1 MKITDLQID
10 GFGVWK
16 GLAAEK
22 LSDNLTVFCGDN
34 EAGKTTMMQFC
45 RAMMFG
51 FSNERLE
58 KYTPPVYGGLAGGS
72 LEVSSTEGAFEV
84 QRFVDPNRH
93 SDPVGDLI
101 VTDLADGTVHGRAR
115 LNHLMSDIDESIFVN
130 VFAIGLQEIQ
140 ELNALNGT
148 AAAEQ
153 LYRLTSGMDRVSLV
167 DVMRDQSNRR
177 NKIWSPDADVSS
189 RLAALSEQRQ
199 QLLREIDELKQR
211 SKRWSHVAAET
222 TDINNQLLDLE
233 KELAKK
239 TRQAR
244 LLEVSV
250 QVAERWNSR
259 NVVVDQIAALG
270 KLPDRR
276 DVSIEKLDQLNARI
290 AKQKERIGQVK
301 LQRKTIKAEALA
313 LPINRT
319 LWAQKSKIEAITEH
333 MPWVESLQRQSTRL
347 TEEISRIE
355 GNVVGEID
363 GLGHQLKLKAGDIR
377 ELSKTGFAS
386 LNQAGKKLQLEL
398 DRLTKFQNDLEKVE
412 FDLGQHQER
421 LGSSLA
427 GQGSSETI
435 EDTGRYVNLLRRRI
449 ELEEKINKLR
459 LQRTGLE
466 HDIDSIVNDQVLPI
480 EKLAVVG
487 ATFIGGIILFGIG
500 AVKSMWVDSVLTEIE
515 LNTGKV
521 LIFMGLGVGIASLW
535 FKYYWERVAQDDL
548 QDFRHQM
555 DIVRQQLKR
564 ARIERDEIE
573 SKLPVSLKGQWEL
586 ELKDAEAKL
595 MRMEELVPL
604 EDRVQ
609 STRGVQEDVRRRM
622 TSQERELKKAEDNW
636 KASLRT
642 AGLPPTLRPH
652 QLEEIRQRTDRVS
665 THYIQ
670 LDQFTTEKVEREKE
684 LSALNKRIDMM
695 LHETGVQFQNNNIVD
710 RLSHLHR
717 AINEQR
723 QFVSVRKEHADKYK
737 SLRKRLNKA
746 KRELDKLLGQ
756 KQRLLAVVGAG
767 SEQEYRTLEATFVRR
782 RKLKESRDNIS
793 EQITA
798 AVGTQFEELDVA
810 ELLESYGAVG
820 LEKQWDF
827 VQTEIERVKATQARL
842 LQQRGEFVQEVKT
855 LGEDSRLD
863 TAHLEL
869 NTVNAQISKLQKDWQ
884 VLATSTQMLELIRE
898 SYESKRQPETLKD
911 ASNYLERL
919 TEGKYTRIW
928 TKLIGE
934 ELLVDNSEAE
944 TISVDKLSRGTREAV
959 YLSLR
964 FALVSAYARRGAT
977 VPMILDDV
985 LVNFDGQRAHAAA
998 EVLYDFARNG
1008 HQILMFTCHNHMRDM
1023 FHSLGAD
1030 VRILPQHL
1038 EVVEHGAK
1046 PEIFDG
1052 LSRSRPIEFEPVGQ
1066 PVLQQP
1072 VIPEPT
1078 PIAVES
1084 RTIPVEY
1091 VQYASS
1097 NVKINPVDYDAELE
1111 FELSAVTTDQR
1122 TEHLLR
1128 NELVYISPNL
1138 PAPVDLSGNE
1148 DIWQENSRSVFR

>member
-16 GLAAEK
+16 GLTVDK
-22 LSDNLTVFCGDN
+22 LSDNMTVFCGYN

-51 FSNERLE
+51 FSPERID
-58 KYTPPVYGGLAGGS
+58 KYTPPVYGGLAGGL
-72 LEVSSTEGAFEV
+72 LEISSPDGAFEV

-93 SDPVGDLI
+93 SDPIGDLT
-101 VTDLADGTVHGRAR
+101 VTDLVDGTVHGKSR
-115 LNHLMSDIDESIFVN
+115 LCHLMSDIDESIFVN

-177 NKIWSPDADVSS
+177 SKIWSADGKVTSQ
-189 RLAALSEQRQ
+189 LAALSEQRQ
-199 QLLREIDELKQR
+199 KLLREIDELKQR

-222 TDINNQLLDLE
+222 TDINNQLADLE
-233 KELAKK
+233 KELVTK
-239 TRQAR
+239 THQAR

-259 NVVVDQIAALG
+259 KVVIDQIAALG

-276 DVSIEKLDQLNARI
+276 DVSIEKLDQLNTRI
-290 AKQKERIGQVK
+290 SQQKERIEQVK
-301 LQRKTIKAEALA
+301 LQRKTIKTEALA

-333 MPWVESLQRQSTRL
+333 MPWVESLQRQATRL
-347 TEEISRIE
+347 KDEIGRIE
-355 GNVVGEID
+355 SNVVSEID
-363 GLGHQLKLKAGDIR
+363 GLGHQLDLKAGDIR
-377 ELSKTGFAS
+377 ELGKRGFAS
-386 LNQAGKKLQLEL
+386 LDQAAKKLQLEI
-398 DRLTKFQNDLEKVE
+398 DRQTKFQNDLEKVE

-427 GQGSSETI
+427 GQGTSETI

-449 ELEEKINKLR
+449 ELERKIDKLHI
-459 LQRTGLE
+459 QRTGLE

-480 EKLAVVG
+480 EKLTIIGV
-487 ATFIGGIILFGIG
+487 TFVGGIILFGLGLLGETIWGQGGLIG
-500 AVKSMWVDSVLTEIE
+500 ITE
-515 LNTGKV
+515 GMGRV
-521 LIFMGLGVGIASLW
+521 LIFLGLIFGLGSLW
-535 FKYYWERVAQDDL
+535 YRYYLEGVAHEDL

-555 DIVRQQLKR
+555 DIVRQQLRRSKT
-564 ARIERDEIE
+564 ERDEIE
-573 SKLPVSLKGQWEL
+573 SKLPISLKGQWEI
-586 ELKDAEAKL
+586 ELKDAETRL

-604 EDRVQ
+604 ENRVQ
-609 STRGVQEDVRRRM
+609 STRGVQEDVRRRL
-622 TSQERELKKAEDNW
+622 TNQERELKKAEDNW

-642 AGLPPTLRPH
+642 AGLPATLRPH
-652 QLEEIRQRTDRVS
+652 QLEEIRQRADRVS
-665 THYIQ
+665 THYLQ
-670 LDQFTTEKVEREKE
+670 LDQFSTEKVEREKE
-684 LSALNKRIDMM
+684 LSALNQRIDMM
-695 LHETGVQFQNNNIVD
+695 LHETGVKFHNDNIVD

-723 QFVSVRKEHADKYK
+723 QFVSVRKEHAEKYK
-737 SLRKRLNKA
+737 SLRKRLNKT
-746 KRELDKLLGQ
+746 KRDLDKLLGQ
-756 KQRLLAVVGAG
+756 KQRLLAVVGAE
-767 SEQEYRTLEATFVRR
+767 SEQDYRSLDATFVRR
-782 RKLKESRDNIS
+782 QKLIQSNENIS

-798 AVGTQFEELDVA
+798 AVGKQFSEVEVA
-810 ELLESYGAVG
+810 ELLEAYGAAG

-827 VQTEIERVKATQARL
+827 VQTEIERAKAAQARL

-869 NTVNAQISKLQKDWQ
+869 NSVNTQISKLQKDWQ
-884 VLATSTQMLELIRE
+884 VLASSTQILEIIRE

-919 TEGKYTRIW
+919 TEGKYKRIW

-934 ELLVDNSEAE
+934 ELLVDNREDE

-964 FALVSAYARRGAT
+964 LALVGAYSRRGAT
-977 VPMILDDV
+977 IPMILDDV

-998 EVLYDFARNG
+998 EVLYDFSRNG
-1008 HQILMFTCHNHMRDM
+1008 HQILMFTCHEHMRDM

-1038 EVVEHGAK
+1038 DVVEHGAK
-1046 PEIFDG
+1046 PEVFEGI
-1052 LSRSRPIEFEPVGQ
+1052 RPIEYEPIGQ
-1066 PVLQQP
+1066 PIYREP
-1072 VIPEPT
+1072 IPEPV
-1078 PIAVES
+1078 PVVVEP

-1091 VQYASS
+1091 VHYASS
-1097 NVKINPVDYDAELE
+1097 NVKIDPDDYDAELE

-1122 TEHLLR
+1122 SENLLR
-1128 NELVYISPNL
+1128 SELVYISPNL
-1138 PAPVDLSGNE
+1138 PGPLDLSGDE
-1148 DIWQENSRSVFR
+1148 DIWRENSRRVMR